1 MQMPILLFPLLASL
15 MVGNGLHPHLEQGSI
30 KHQQR
35 NSNIPVFD
43 GKSAF
48 NYLRAQTNFGPR
60 APGSTEHE
68 RCLRYLQS
76 ELNKCAE
83 AVNLQEFSYTRDKG
97 KQFRLTNI
105 IASFNLRATSRIL
118 LTAHWDTRL
127 WADQDPNPSNRN
139 KPMLGAN
146 DGASGVAVLLEIAR
160 LLRQNTP
167 PLGIDII
174 LFDGED
180 LGKTGNPE
188 SFSVGS
194 KYFARNKPP
203 GFNPRFGI
211 NVDMVGDKVLEIPRE
226 VNSNRYA
233 PEVMNLIY
241 STARELNIYQFLDSP
256 GEEIVDD
263 HLPLNTI
270 GIRTVDLIDFN
281 YPDRSNKYWH
291 TLADTPDKCSGESLA
306 AVGQVLVNIIYAKSL
321 TIQ

>member
-1 MQMPILLFPLLASL
+1 MPTLLFPFLVSL
-15 MVGNGLHPHLEQGSI
+15 MISYGLHPRLEQGSI
-30 KHQQR
+30 KHQQT
-35 NSNIPVFD
+35 NPNIPAFD

-60 APGSTEHE
+60 APGSAEHE
-68 RCLRYLQS
+68 QCLRYLQS
-76 ELNKCAE
+76 ELNKCAD
-83 AVNLQEFSYTRDKG
+83 AVNLQEFSHAADKG

-105 IASFNLRATSRIL
+105 IASFNLRATNRIL

-139 KPMLGAN
+139 KPILGAN

-160 LLRQNTP
+160 LLRQSPP

-174 LFDGED
+174 FFDGED

-211 NVDMVGDKVLEIPRE
+211 NIDMVGDKVLEIPRE

-233 PEVMNLIY
+233 PDVMNLIY
-241 STARELNIYQFLDSP
+241 STARELNIFQFLDST

-263 HLPLNTI
+263 HLPLNSV
-270 GIRTVDLIDFN
+270 GIRTVDLIDFH

-306 AVGQVLVNIIYAKSL
+306 AVGQVLVNIIYAKAL

>member
-1 MQMPILLFPLLASL
+1 MTLLLVSVLANL
-15 MVGNGLHPHLEQGSI
+15 MVGGGAHMQFEHGST
-30 KHQQR
+30 KRAQANQ
-35 NSNIPVFD
+35 SIPVFN

-60 APGSTEHE
+60 APGSGEHE

-83 AVNLQEFSYTRDKG
+83 AVNLQEFSYAGDRG
-97 KQFRLTNI
+97 KRFRLTNI
-105 IASFNLRATSRIL
+105 IASFGLQATNRIL

-127 WADQDPNPSNRN
+127 WADQDPNPANRN
-139 KPMLGAN
+139 KPVLGAN

-160 LLRQNTP
+160 LLKQNPP

-180 LGKTGNPE
+180 LGRTGNPE

-226 VNSNRYA
+226 VNSDRYA
-233 PEVMNLIY
+233 PEVMNLVY
-241 STARELNIYQFLDSP
+241 STAKELNITQFLDSP
-256 GEEIVDD
+256 GEEITDD
-263 HLPLNTI
+263 HLPLNSI
-270 GIRTVDLIDFN
+270 GIRTIDLIDFN
-281 YPDRSNKYWH
+281 YPDQSNNYWH

-306 AVGQVLVNIIYAKSL
+306 AVGLVLVNIIYTKAL